1 MGRTRKSAED
11 RKREII
17 DAAIRL
23 AAEKGPDRVTTQQLA
38 DAVGLTQ
45 PAIFRH
51 FPTKADIW
59 AAVGNEIV
67 RRLDTGGAELAA
79 MPPADRLRALVS
91 RQLGFIARQPAITAI
106 LFSRELHAEND
117 ALRQHFEE
125 MMRDRRLR
133 FAELVQAEIDAGRF
147 RPDLNPADAAALTLA
162 AIQGLAMRWSME
174 QRRFDIVAEGER
186 LIFAMIDTWNAPA

>member
-23 AAEKGPDRVTTQQLA
+23 AAEKGPDRVTTQHLA

-79 MPPADRLRALVS
+79 MPPAGRLRALVS

-147 RPDLNPADAAALTLA
+147 RSDLNAADAAALTLA

-186 LIFAMIDTWNAPA
+186 LIFAMIDTWNAAP

>member
-1 MGRTRKSAED
+1 MGRTRKSADD

-23 AAEKGPDRVTTQQLA
+23 AAEIGPDRVTTQQLA

-51 FPTKADIW
+51 FPTKAGIW
-59 AAVGNEIV
+59 TAVGTEIV
-67 RRLDTGGAELAA
+67 RRLDTGGPEFSR
-79 MPPADRLRALVS
+79 MRPGDRLRALVS

-117 ALRQHFEE
+117 ALRQHFED
-125 MMRDRRLR
+125 MMRDRRQR
-133 FAELVQAEIDAGRF
+133 FAELVRAEIEAGRF
-147 RPDLNPADAAALTLA
+147 RADLNPDDAAALTLA

-186 LIFAMIDTWNAPA
+186 LIFAMIETWKVAD